1 MKLRKILIVL
11 ILLVLVAIGYIL
23 LNFSRDFVNLSY
35 EEAINKAEVENL
47 QISFVSQ
54 ESNSDFATIFKE
66 DKNGDNYTLYISTG
80 NNENINKDNFENILE
95 NAEKIGF
102 DIKETSPEFSL
113 DVKKDSLL
121 NYDVDFNNKQLAYQF
136 SLGDETIKTRI
147 SLAAVGDI
155 LIHDTVYQD
164 ARTNKGYDFKPMFK
178 NIKKQFK
185 GYDLIYANQESLTGG
200 SSLGLTSYPTFNSPT
215 QIIDALDDLGVNLI
229 SRANNHTL
237 DKGEAGVIAASK
249 YFDKFK
255 HITTAG
261 AQRSFK
267 EQDQIRIVD
276 VKGVKVSFLNYT
288 YGFNGIPLPEGK
300 EYLGNLFSYEKAE
313 KDIKKAREQSDVVIV
328 AMHWGVEYAPLPNDE
343 QRKQAK
349 FLNEQKVDI
358 ILGGHPHVLEPVD
371 FIKKDN
377 HETFIIYSLG
387 NFLSAQ
393 AELEQL
399 TGMILSLDIDVEK
412 SINGTKVSVKN
423 VKGLPTYNYPQSGLS
438 NYTIR
443 PLSDSPQASYF
454 NQVKELMTTY
464 TDRIKIV
471 KTLQE

>member
-1 MKLRKILIVL
+1 MKFRKIMFGLIVL
-11 ILLVLVAIGYIL
+11 MFISVVYFGLKI
-23 LNFSRDFVNLSY
+23 NTEFVNLTY
-35 EEAINKAEVENL
+35 QEAVVKAKEKQVNIEF
-47 QISFVSQ
+47 IS
-54 ESNSDFATIFKE
+54 ESNESDFATIFKE
-66 DKNGDNYTLYISTG
+66 KKENDTYLLYISTG
-80 NNENINKDNFENILE
+80 SDENINKDNFKNILE
-95 NAEKIGF
+95 NAKKIGF
-102 DIKETSPEFSL
+102 DIKETNSDFSL
-113 DVKKDSLL
+113 DVKKDRLL
-121 NYDVDFNNKQLAYQF
+121 KYDVDFNNKELAYQF
-136 SLGDETIKTRI
+136 SLGNETIKTRI

-164 ARTNKGYDFKPMFK
+164 AKTSNGYDFKPMFR
-178 NIKKQFK
+178 NIKNQFK

-200 SSLGLTSYPTFNSPT
+200 SALGLTSYPTFNSPT

-261 AQRSFK
+261 AQTSFK

-300 EYLGNLFSYEKAE
+300 EYLGNLFSYERAK
-313 KDIKKAREQSDVVIV
+313 KDIKKARENSDVVIV
-328 AMHWGVEYAPLPNDE
+328 AMHWGVEYASLPNDE

-371 FIKKDN
+371 FIKKAG
-377 HETFIIYSLG
+377 HETFVIYSLG

-399 TGMILSLDIDVEK
+399 TGIILSLDIDVEK
-412 SINGTKVSVKN
+412 SIEGTKVSVKN
-423 VKGLPTYNYPQSGLS
+423 VKGLPTYNYPLSGLR

-454 NQVKELMTTY
+454 NSVKELMTTY